1 MYHKI
6 FKIIFFLNFAVFCSC
21 QNSKKQDIDSIISKY
36 NDFDFSNFKES
47 FIAIRQKNNSET
59 IYILGDSE
67 GNKPLY
73 FIEYDE
79 VKGKIVKINKSMLKK
94 AKITDYFNDKEI
106 EKLISHFRKYDIVL
120 LSVDED
126 NNVFINPFE
135 INSPALLIRFDK
147 LPNTKRLKKGYF
159 YKQYKGNWYL
169 KE

>member
-6 FKIIFFLNFAVFCSC
+6 FKIIFFLSFAVFCSC

-36 NDFDFSNFKES
+36 NDSDFSNFKES

-59 IYILGDSE
+59 IYMLGDSE

-94 AKITDYFNDKEI
+94 Q
-106 EKLISHFRKYDIVL
+106 KLQIILTIK
-120 LSVDED
+120 
-126 NNVFINPFE
+126 
-135 INSPALLIRFDK
+135 K
-147 LPNTKRLKKGYF
+147 LKN
-159 YKQYKGNWYL
+159 
-169 KE
+169 